1 MLSGCGGD
9 NTTPNVI
16 YNSTSTNQNSSSVS
30 SEVLTKPNM
39 DVVDTGTQIQIE
51 LLCQDDYFKSTT
63 KYWRCLNN
71 ELGKVRGGSKPDMD
85 VVDTGTQIQIELLC
99 QDDYFKSTNGYWNCL
114 RKELKKIGVTST
126 EEPVFEPVVVEKKV
140 TPTEEIPV
148 LKSKPDLSGLHELT
162 KLITEQYCESYKKWG
177 IQDYWGC
184 LYRQIEE
191 SKKVSLPDFGNVNEE
206 TREVILESCEFSLRF
221 GIESFY
227 GCFNKQIE
235 SIQ

>member
-1 MLSGCGGD
+1 MIKNDHGMKSIFIIFFMLMLSGCGGD

-16 YNSTSTNQNSSSVS
+16 YNSTPTNQNSSSVS
-30 SEVLTKPNM
+30 SEVITKPDM
-39 DVVDTGTQIQIE
+39 DVVDIRTQSQIE

-63 KYWRCLNN
+63 KYW
-71 ELGKVRGGSKPDMD
+71 
-85 VVDTGTQIQIELLC
+85 
-99 QDDYFKSTNGYWNCL
+99 NCL
-114 RKELKKIGVTST
+114 RKELKKIGVTPI
-126 EEPVFEPVVVEKKV
+126 EEPVFEPIVVEKKV

-148 LKSKPDLSGLHELT
+148 LKSKPDLSGLHKLT
-162 KLITEQYCESYKKWG
+162 KLITEQYCESYKQWG

-191 SKKVSLPDFGNVNEE
+191 SKKVSLPNFGNLNEE
-206 TREVILESCEFSLRF
+206 TRGVILKSCEFSLQF